1 MVIHVV
7 PRPALFFLDSVVQI
21 LFVLQI
27 YIFLNYHWLPEFGD
41 DWAMQTV
48 YDERRQEGI
57 ILDTDPTIDVLVE
70 KFLTMQLFILAE
82 QNCLSLTE
90 ILLTVEVALDESV
103 FSIVVS

>member
-41 DWAMQTV
+41 D
-48 YDERRQEGI
+48 
-57 ILDTDPTIDVLVE
+57 
-70 KFLTMQLFILAE
+70 
-82 QNCLSLTE
+82 
-90 ILLTVEVALDESV
+90 
-103 FSIVVS
+103 